1 MININELSEQ
11 SKELV
16 WLIYSCGGS
25 FIASKLN
32 RDDTIS
38 LRSFQDKNVN
48 IDVPKDEAVMLYEAG
63 HLCIPNIDIIN
74 GKVIIKHSTYDPLDD
89 KYKFSRDHFEFLNQH
104 PKVREDTIRR
114 NEELEEQERKLAEE
128 RARQQELER
137 IQKEKEEAYLK
148 TPKGKI
154 EHQLKKA
161 ASAFGDMVSMFG
173 GNRISGED
181 PVVKYAEK
189 RLKTNGY
196 FGDIANRRLQKA
208 QDQYVVNHYKNKK

>member
-16 WLIYSCGGS
+16 WLIYSCGGA

-32 RDDTIS
+32 RDNTIS

-63 HLCIPNIDIIN
+63 HLCILNVDIIN
-74 GKVIIKHSTYDPLDD
+74 GKVIIKHSADDPLSD

-114 NEELEEQERKLAEE
+114 NEEIERRLAEE

-154 EHQLKKA
+154 EHQFKKV

-181 PVVKYAEK
+181 PLVKRAEK
-189 RLKTNGY
+189 RLETNGY
-196 FGDIANRRLQKA
+196 FGDIANRRFQRA
-208 QDQYVVNHYKNKK
+208 NDQYVVNHYKNKK